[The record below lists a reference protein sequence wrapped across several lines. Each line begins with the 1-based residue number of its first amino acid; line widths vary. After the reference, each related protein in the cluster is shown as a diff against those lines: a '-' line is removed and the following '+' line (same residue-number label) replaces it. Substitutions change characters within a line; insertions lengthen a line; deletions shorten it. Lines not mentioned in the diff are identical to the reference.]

1 MQSRLKDPVLV
12 LADALTSIGSFFKS
26 VNQGALSDQ
35 LPEIVALRAS
45 QVNGCGDCVD
55 AHVQSLRE
63 AGESD
68 ERVTAVAAWREAPF
82 FTDAERAA
90 LELAEEFTRLAD
102 RSPDALPDAMPD
114 AVPDAVPDELWEQLS
129 AHFDEQQLSALIL
142 SIGVTNMFD
151 CRTTEV
157 REPAGTSWSR
167 RRP

>member
-1 MQSRLKDPVLV
+1 MQSRVKDPALV
-12 LADALTSIGSFFKS
+12 LPDALTSIGSYFKS
-26 VNQGALSDQ
+26 VNQGALSEQ

-45 QVNGCGDCVD
+45 QVNGCGDCVHT
-55 AHVQSLRE
+55 HVRNLRR

-68 ERVTAVAAWREAPF
+68 ERVAAVAAWREAPF

-90 LELAEEFTRLAD
+90 LELAEEVTRLAD
-102 RSPDALPDAMPD
+102 LASDAVPD
-114 AVPDAVPDELWEQLS
+114 AVRDAVPDELWEQLS

-151 CRTTEV
+151 CRTIAV
-157 REPAGTSWSR
+157 REPASVSWSR